1 MTVKSAVVASAF
13 DFSIRSSNAERS
25 AFTTMLNAYAGVNW
39 AAVVPLANE
48 SDGFATFASSLANVM
63 DELGSGHVFLVIDGA
78 SKDNTRALIQELVAR
93 DDRFEEIWAP
103 ENRNVVDAY
112 LRGFRASL
120 DAGYE
125 LTIEMDAGMSHDPAA
140 IPMFLRVLHEGNE
153 CAFGSRYINGGSMVD
168 SPWKRRALSKGGT
181 IVARLLLGVQLR
193 DLTSGFQGF
202 HRDVL
207 TRLLAYPLRSKA
219 HFYQTE
225 VRYLLR
231 HTRLIEVPIHY
242 RAPSP
247 RVSSGAIKNSITVLW
262 HYTMERLFMRA
273 PSL

>member
-1 MTVKSAVVASAF
+1 
-13 DFSIRSSNAERS
+13 
-25 AFTTMLNAYAGVNW
+25 MLIAYAGVNW
-39 AAVVPLANE
+39 AAVVPVANE
-48 SDGFATFASSLANVM
+48 SDRFALFASAVTDVL
-63 DELGSGHVFLVIDGA
+63 DELGSGHVFLVVDSA
-78 SKDNTRALIQELVAR
+78 SKDNTRALCQELAAR
-93 DDRFEEIWAP
+93 DSRFEEVWAP

-112 LRGFRASL
+112 LRGFRSAL

-125 LTIEMDAGMSHDPAA
+125 LIIEMDAGMSHDPAA

-168 SPWKRRALSKGGT
+168 SPWPRRFFSKGGT
-181 IVARLLLGVQLR
+181 IIAWILLGAKLR
-193 DLTSGFQGF
+193 DMTSGFQGF
-202 HRDVL
+202 HHSVVR
-207 TRLLAYPLRSKA
+207 RLLSYELKSKA

-231 HTRLIEVPIHY
+231 NSRLMEVPIHY

-247 RVSSGAIKNSITVLW
+247 SVSRGAIRNSLSVLR
-262 HYTMERLFMRA
+262 HYTLMRLLLRA

>member
-1 MTVKSAVVASAF
+1 
-13 DFSIRSSNAERS
+13 
-25 AFTTMLNAYAGVNW
+25 MLNTYSGVNW

-48 SDGFATFASSLANVM
+48 SDGFVTFASNVAKVM

-78 SKDNTRALIQELVAR
+78 SKDNTRALIQELAAR

-168 SPWKRRALSKGGT
+168 SPWKRRLLSKGGT
-181 IVARLLLGVQLR
+181 IVARLLLGVKLH

-207 TRLLAYPLRSKA
+207 TRLLAYPLKSKA

-247 RVSSGAIKNSITVLW
+247 RVSSGAIKNSVSVLF
-262 HYTMERLFMRA
+262 YYISQRVAMRA

>member
-1 MTVKSAVVASAF
+1 
-13 DFSIRSSNAERS
+13 
-25 AFTTMLNAYAGVNW
+25 MLNAYAGVNW

-48 SDGFATFASSLANVM
+48 SDGFATFVSNLAGVM

-78 SKDNTRALIQELVAR
+78 SKDNTRTLIQNLAAR
-93 DDRFEEIWAP
+93 DNRFEEVWAP

-112 LRGFRASL
+112 LRGFRMSL

-125 LTIEMDAGMSHDPAA
+125 LTIEMDGGMSHDPAA

-168 SPWKRRALSKGGT
+168 SPWKRRLLSKGGT
-181 IVARLLLGVQLR
+181 IVARLLLGVR
-193 DLTSGFQGF
+193 MHDLTSGFQGF
-202 HRDVL
+202 RRDVL
-207 TRLLAYPLRSKA
+207 ERLLAYPLKSRA

-247 RVSSGAIKNSITVLW
+247 RVSSGAIRNSVDVLR
-262 HYTMERLFMRA
+262 YYVIQRMLLNA
-273 PSL
+273 PAL

>member
-1 MTVKSAVVASAF
+1 
-13 DFSIRSSNAERS
+13 
-25 AFTTMLNAYAGVNW
+25 MLIAYSGVNW

-48 SDGFATFASSLANVM
+48 SRGFARFASALSSVM
-63 DELGSGHVFLVIDGA
+63 DELGSGHVFLVLDSA
-78 SKDNTRALIQELVAR
+78 SKDNTRELCQELASR
-93 DDRFEEIWAP
+93 DSRFEEVWAP

-112 LRGFRASL
+112 LRGFRA
-120 DAGYE
+120 AIEKGYE
-125 LTIEMDAGMSHDPAA
+125 LIIEMDAGMSHDPAA

-168 SPWKRRALSKGGT
+168 SPFRRRFLSKAGT
-181 IVARLLLGVQLR
+181 IIAQILLGVKMR

-202 HRDVL
+202 HHSVL
-207 TRLLAYPLRSKA
+207 RRLIGYELKSKA

-231 HTRLIEVPIHY
+231 HTRMMEVPIHY

-247 RVSSGAIKNSITVLW
+247 RVSRGAIKNSLSVLGY
-262 HYTMERLFMRA
+262 YTLLRLLFRA
-273 PSL
+273 PTV

>member
-1 MTVKSAVVASAF
+1 
-13 DFSIRSSNAERS
+13 
-25 AFTTMLNAYAGVNW
+25 MLIAYASVNW
-39 AAVVPLANE
+39 ATVVPLANE
-48 SDGFATFASSLANVM
+48 EEGFPAFASSLANVM

-78 SKDNTRALIQELVAR
+78 SKDNTRALIQELAAR
-93 DDRFEEIWAP
+93 DNRFEEVWAP

-112 LRGFRASL
+112 LRGFRAAL

-125 LTIEMDAGMSHDPAA
+125 LIIEMDAGMSHDPAA

-168 SPWKRRALSKGGT
+168 SPWPRRFFSKGGT
-181 IVARLLLGVQLR
+181 IIAWLLLGARLR
-193 DLTSGFQGF
+193 DMTSGFQGF
-202 HRDVL
+202 HHLVL
-207 TRLLAYPLRSKA
+207 RRLLAYELKSKA

-231 HTRLIEVPIHY
+231 NSRLMEVPIHY

-247 RVSSGAIKNSITVLW
+247 SVSQGAIKNSLSVLRYYTVQ
-262 HYTMERLFMRA
+262 RLLMRA
-273 PSL
+273 PTI

>member
-1 MTVKSAVVASAF
+1 
-13 DFSIRSSNAERS
+13 
-25 AFTTMLNAYAGVNW
+25 MLIAYANVNW

-48 SDGFATFASSLANVM
+48 SEGFAEFASALAGVM
-63 DELGSGHVFLVIDGA
+63 DELGSGHVFLIIDGA
-78 SKDNTRALIQELVAR
+78 SKDNTRALIQELAAR
-93 DDRFEEIWAP
+93 DDRFEEVWAP

-112 LRGFRASL
+112 LRGFRIAL
-120 DAGYE
+120 DAGYD

-168 SPWKRRALSKGGT
+168 SPWKRRLLSKGGT
-181 IVARLLLGVQLR
+181 IVARVLLGAKLA
-193 DLTSGFQGF
+193 DMTSGFQGF

-207 TRLLAYPLRSKA
+207 QRLLAYELKSKA

-231 HTRLIEVPIHY
+231 NTRLIEVPIHY

-247 RVSSGAIKNSITVLW
+247 RVSGGAIRNSLTVLRY
-262 HYTMERLFMRA
+262 YTVQRLLMRA
-273 PSL
+273 PSV

>member
-1 MTVKSAVVASAF
+1 
-13 DFSIRSSNAERS
+13 
-25 AFTTMLNAYAGVNW
+25 MLNAYAGVNW
-39 AAVVPLANE
+39 AAVIPLANE
-48 SDGFATFASSLANVM
+48 AENFAIFASSLTKVM
-63 DELGSGHVFLVIDGA
+63 DELGSGHVFLVVDGA
-78 SKDNTRALIQELVAR
+78 SKDNTRSLIQELAAR
-93 DDRFEEIWAP
+93 DDRFEEVWAP

-140 IPMFLRVLHEGNE
+140 IPIFLRVLHEGNE

-168 SPWKRRALSKGGT
+168 SPWKRRVLSKGGS
-181 IVARLLLGVQLR
+181 IVARILLGVKLH

-207 TRLLAYPLRSKA
+207 ERLLAYPLKSKA

-247 RVSSGAIKNSITVLW
+247 RVSSGAIRNSISVLR
-262 HYTMERLFMRA
+262 YYVVQRLMMIA
-273 PSL
+273 PSV

>member
-1 MTVKSAVVASAF
+1 
-13 DFSIRSSNAERS
+13 
-25 AFTTMLNAYAGVNW
+25 MLIAYASVNW

-48 SDGFATFASSLANVM
+48 SEGFATFSSNLANVM

-78 SKDNTRALIQELVAR
+78 SKDNTRALIQELAAR
-93 DDRFEEIWAP
+93 DDRFEEVWAP

-112 LRGFRASL
+112 LRGFRAAL

-168 SPWKRRALSKGGT
+168 SPWKRRFLSKAGT
-181 IVARLLLGVQLR
+181 VIAQVMLGVRLH

-202 HRDVL
+202 HRDIL
-207 TRLLAYPLRSKA
+207 ERLLAYDLKSKA

-231 HTRLIEVPIHY
+231 YTRLIEVPIHY

-247 RVSSGAIKNSITVLW
+247 RVSSGAIRNSLKVLW
-262 HYTMERLFMRA
+262 HYTVQRLLMRA
-273 PSL
+273 PSV